1 MLAQSREV
9 DRNLRDI
16 VMSGGG
22 RMTDGAT
29 WDGSPLIDGYERL
42 TVTVDGETVVIHVE
56 PDTLLKLGAA
66 MANDARPA

>member
-1 MLAQSREV
+1 
-9 DRNLRDI
+9 
-16 VMSGGG
+16 
-22 RMTDGAT
+22 MTDGAT